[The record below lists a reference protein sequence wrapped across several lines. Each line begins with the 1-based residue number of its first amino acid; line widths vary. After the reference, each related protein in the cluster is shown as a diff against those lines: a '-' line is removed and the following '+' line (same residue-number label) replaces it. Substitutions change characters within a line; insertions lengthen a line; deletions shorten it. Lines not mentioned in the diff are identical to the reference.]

1 MFCPKFLH
9 GCIRN
14 QGWARSLGPEPEFAL
29 LCRVILSVVE
39 ARHTAPRLSALPV
52 LSSFGGGV
60 GIVLLAYSRSQVSVT
75 RPARP
80 EPLSSQTRCFKVQNL
95 TAGLAGV
102 I

>member
-1 MFCPKFLH
+1 MAL
-9 GCIRN
+9 
-14 QGWARSLGPEPEFAL
+14 SLGYL
-29 LCRVILSVVE
+29 QRVVFPLIAVFSKKID
-39 ARHTAPRLSALPV
+39 
-52 LSSFGGGV
+52 GGV